1 MDAVKELEF
10 HKKIN
15 EKTIAKIKTEVI
27 TEFTRG
33 YLAATI
39 SQNQLLKKS
48 IQELKGKK
56 VEWF

>member
-39 SQNQLLKKS
+39 AKTNY
-48 IQELKGKK
+48 
-56 VEWF
+56 